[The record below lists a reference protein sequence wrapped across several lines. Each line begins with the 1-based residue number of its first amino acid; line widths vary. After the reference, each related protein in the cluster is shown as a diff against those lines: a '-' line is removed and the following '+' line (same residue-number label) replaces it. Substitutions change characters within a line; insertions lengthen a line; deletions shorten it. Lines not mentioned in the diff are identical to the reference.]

1 MREVLF
7 RVRTLISLRGV
18 RWWWL
23 TLAAIA
29 ASFTWLPLLSL
40 PGYELASAHTVLIG
54 VLGLGLATHGAR
66 KVPRGLPSTVA
77 MALVLTSTT
86 VPALMLAVLRTRFG
100 SPCDPFFNIQ
110 FVPVLVLPTA
120 LLVAALGALV
130 ARLTSHWWP
139 ALLLNVGFFS
149 LGAVAT
155 VWPIL
160 FGPQAFVFNHFV
172 GFAPGPLYD
181 EDVRIT
187 SPLLWFRLATVL
199 LALAL
204 SSRRVVGIVCA
215 IGFVMLELHGVE
227 LGFRMNDEAL
237 AAALGGRV
245 ETDEFV
251 LHYPRSYSEEEVAR
265 IVGDV
270 SFRYAQNVKFFG
282 VAPAGKVRVWWY
294 RSPAEKQRLVGAANT
309 QFAKPWRREVHV
321 NDFGFPHPVIK
332 HELVHAMAAPWGAPP
347 FGVAAS
353 FGGWFPQ
360 TGVIEGLAVA
370 ADNPFDELTLHQWA
384 AAMKKKNLLPDV
396 ATNMTAS
403 GFYASPPSRA
413 YATAGSFLRYLAD
426 THGREK
432 LRELYFDGDFE
443 RAYGIALEK
452 LAADYVAFL
461 DTVPL
466 DNEAV
471 NQAFARFRR
480 GSVFERPCAREVG
493 RLSGEAREALATEP
507 QRAREL
513 VSRCRALQPQEPGHV
528 LEEALL
534 LRRLGQLDAAATML
548 DDELKRLEHEPS
560 PWAQAALV
568 RADLAIELKDIERA
582 RELWRQA
589 ISKEVSPGVDRTAR
603 VRLDGAA
610 LDAVNGF
617 FKAGDDGLKLLAL
630 RDAGDSVA
638 VRYLLGRK
646 LAQLHA
652 SKEALP
658 YLTALL
664 EEDLPASLKLETK
677 RLAIEAAFDT
687 GRCDLVRTLA
697 TEPRFDDWVER
708 CAFAFP

>member
-18 RWWWL
+18 RWWWV
-23 TLAAIA
+23 TLATIA
-29 ASFTWLPLLSL
+29 AVFTWVPLFSL
-40 PGYELASAHTVLIG
+40 PGYELASAHTSLLG
-54 VLGLGLATHGAR
+54 VLGLGLATHAAR
-66 KVPRGLPSTVA
+66 KLPRGLSSVLA
-77 MALVLTSTT
+77 IALLLASTT
-86 VPALMLAVLRTRFG
+86 LPALLLAVARTRFG
-100 SPCDPFFNIQ
+100 SPCDPFFNVQ

-120 LLVAALGALV
+120 LLAAAIGSRVAQ
-130 ARLTSHWWP
+130 RTKRWWP
-139 ALLLNVGFFS
+139 ALLLNVGAFG

-155 VWPIL
+155 LWPIL

-181 EDVRIT
+181 EDVRVT
-187 SPLLWFRLATVL
+187 ASLLWFRLATVL
-199 LALAL
+199 LAFAL
-204 SSRRVVGIVCA
+204 SSRRAVALLCA
-215 IGFVMLELHGVE
+215 TGFVVLELHGVA

-251 LHYPRSYSEEEVAR
+251 LHYPRSYSQEEVAR

-270 SFRYAQNVKFFG
+270 RFRYAQNVKFFG
-282 VAPAGKVRVWWY
+282 VAPEGKVRVWWY
-294 RSPAEKQRLVGAANT
+294 RSPAEKQRLVGAATT

-332 HELVHAMAAPWGAPP
+332 HELVHAMAAPWGSPP

-370 ADNPFDELTLHQWA
+370 ADNPFDELTLHEWA

-396 ATNMTAS
+396 ATTMTAS
-403 GFYASPPSRA
+403 GFYAAPPSRA

-432 LRELYFDGDFE
+432 LRELYRDGDFE
-443 RAYGIALEK
+443 RAYGVPLEK
-452 LAADYVAFL
+452 LSADYVAFL

-466 DNEAV
+466 ENEAV

-493 RLSGEAREALATEP
+493 RLSAEVNEHLASDP
-507 QRAREL
+507 QRARDL
-513 VSRCRALQPQEPGHV
+513 VSRCRELQPQEPAHV
-528 LEEALL
+528 LEEALV
-534 LRRLGQLDAAATML
+534 LRKLGQVDAAATLL
-548 DDELKRLEHEPS
+548 DAELQRLDGEPP

-568 RADLAIELKDIERA
+568 RADLAIEQGNIERA
-582 RELWRQA
+582 RILWRDA
-589 ISKEVSPGVDRTAR
+589 IRKEVSPGVDRTAR
-603 VRLDGAA
+603 IRLQGAE

-617 FKAGDDGLKLLAL
+617 FKPGDDGLKLLAL
-630 RDAGDSVA
+630 RDAGDAIA

-646 LAQLHA
+646 LQQLRA
-652 SKEALP
+652 WKDALP
-658 YLTALL
+658 LLTALL
-664 EEDLPASLKLETK
+664 DEELPPSLELETR
-677 RLAIEAAFDT
+677 RLAIEAAFAT
-687 GRCDLVRTLA
+687 GNCALVRDLA
-697 TEPRFDDWVER
+697 SEPRFDDWVAR
-708 CAFAFP
+708 CAFSFP